1 MRKHVCMRPGRKILF
16 VLVAALPLLLAA
28 ACTGGKSGMP
38 ADERILHI
46 AAAANLGYVMPK
58 LIDGFREERKEF
70 AKTDI
75 RVTKASSGSLTAQ
88 IRNGAPYGLFL
99 SADSR
104 YPEALCA
111 DGLALGKPV
120 VYARG
125 VPVMVYRE
133 GTGCKKGVVCLAGK
147 RVGKVA
153 VPRPELAPYG
163 EAALDILGR
172 AGILEAVEGK
182 FVYGAS
188 VTQTFQHAITAAD
201 AGFVA
206 KSLLF
211 GEGRGALEKAGRQWS
226 TFPSD
231 AYDARKLRQA
241 MVLLEGSGEVA
252 GAFFAY
258 MQGRKARDILENNG
272 YRVE

>member
-1 MRKHVCMRPGRKILF
+1 MRRQVCVKTSRKIFSIL
-16 VLVAALPLLLAA
+16 AATLPLFLAT
-28 ACTGGKSGMP
+28 ACVGGKSRMSANDG
-38 ADERILHI
+38 ILHI

-58 LIDGFREERKEF
+58 LVDGFREERTEF
-70 AKTDI
+70 AQTDI

-99 SADSR
+99 AANSR
-104 YPEALCA
+104 YPETLCA

-133 GTGCKKGVVCLAGK
+133 GSGCKKGVGCLAGK
-147 RVGKVA
+147 RVRKVA
-153 VPRPELAPYG
+153 VARPELAPYG

-182 FVYGAS
+182 FVYGTS

-211 GEGRGALEKAGRQWS
+211 GEGRAKLEKAGRRWS
-226 TFPSD
+226 AFPPD
-231 AYDARKLRQA
+231 AYDGRKLRQA
-241 MVLLEGSGEVA
+241 MVLLEGSGEA
-252 GAFFAY
+252 AEAFFVY
-258 MQGRKARDILENNG
+258 MQGRRARDILENNG